1 MPDPLLVVDRV
12 SKRFGATQALA
23 EVSLAVARGEVHA
36 LVGENGAGKSTLIR
50 ILGGACQPDA
60 GTVRLDGTPRR
71 FADPRA
77 ALAAGIV
84 VIPQELRL
92 VPALSVAE
100 NLMLGHLPARRL
112 SVDRRALR
120 ARAGA
125 ALARLGVALPLAER
139 VDRLSHAERQLVAI
153 GRALSQQARVLILD
167 EPTTALAA
175 REIRAL
181 FGVLAEL
188 KAGGVALIYVSHRL
202 AEVVELADRCTVL
215 RDGRAVH
222 GAARGGFDADDLI
235 RHMTGRALEA
245 ARGDAASAPGA
256 PLLEAADDG
265 FHLDSGEIVGLAGLL
280 GSGTSQLLR
289 RLFGAEPPG
298 ATITLRGRPIRLASP
313 RNAMAAGIGL
323 VAGERAHGL
332 VLGRSVRD
340 NIALPNLRRLARA
353 WRVDDRAIDRVVR
366 ELMDALDIRPRD
378 PTCPVHALS
387 GGNQQKVVFAKWL
400 AAEVGVLLLD
410 EPTQGVDIAAK
421 AALHRLIREFAARGG
436 GVALT
441 TADFDELLTLSRRVL
456 ALRDGAIVARLD
468 HGAGLNEQTLRRTL
482 GG

>member
-1 MPDPLLVVDRV
+1 VADPLLVVDRI

-23 EVSLAVARGEVHA
+23 EVSLTVAQGELHA
-36 LVGENGAGKSTLIR
+36 LVGENGAGKSTLIK
-50 ILGGACQPDA
+50 ILGGACRPDA
-60 GTVRLDGTPRR
+60 GALRLDGLARR

-77 ALAAGIV
+77 ALGAGIV

-112 SVDRRALR
+112 TVDRRALR
-120 ARAGA
+120 ALAGGT
-125 ALARLGVALPLAER
+125 LERLGVELPLDQR
-139 VDRLSHAERQLVAI
+139 VDRLSYAERQLVAI
-153 GRALSQQARVLILD
+153 GRALSQQARILILD
-167 EPTTALAA
+167 EPTAALAG
-175 REIRAL
+175 REIHAL
-181 FGVLAEL
+181 FAVLAEL
-188 KAGGVALIYVSHRL
+188 RAGSVALVYVSHRL

-222 GAARGGFDADDLI
+222 QAARGGFDADDLI
-235 RHMTGRALEA
+235 RHMTGRALETV
-245 ARGDAASAPGA
+245 RGGAGGAPGA
-256 PLLEAADDG
+256 PLLEAAG
-265 FHLDSGEIVGLAGLL
+265 AFRLHGGEIIGLAGLL
-280 GSGTSQLLR
+280 GSGTSTLLR
-289 RLFGAEPPG
+289 RLFGAEPAGDPL
-298 ATITLRGRPIRLASP
+298 TVRGRPLRLASP
-313 RNAMAAGIGL
+313 RDAVAAGIGL

-340 NIALPNLRRLARA
+340 NIALPNLRHLARA

-378 PTCPVHALS
+378 PACPARALS

-400 AAEVGVLLLD
+400 AAKVGVLLLD

-421 AALHRLIREFAARGG
+421 AALHRLIRDFAARGG

-441 TADFDELLTLSRRVL
+441 TADFDELLSLSDRVL
-456 ALRDGAIVARLD
+456 ALRDGAIVAQLD
-468 HGAGLNEQTLRRTL
+468 HRAGLSEQALRRML